1 MRNNDIVSA
10 TVMMSSLSWFSS
22 MGKLSHKATKSLV
35 WKKAV
40 RVSQS
45 HLVNLHNS
53 KYQLMKGD
61 PGAQVKAVVHV
72 FQEPRL
78 GDVVDDD
85 GDEN

>member
-1 MRNNDIVSA
+1 MVLQHGQ
-10 TVMMSSLSWFSS
+10 V
-22 MGKLSHKATKSLV
+22 KPQSHKV
-35 WKKAV
+35 PGMKKAV

-78 GDVVDDD
+78 GDVDDD